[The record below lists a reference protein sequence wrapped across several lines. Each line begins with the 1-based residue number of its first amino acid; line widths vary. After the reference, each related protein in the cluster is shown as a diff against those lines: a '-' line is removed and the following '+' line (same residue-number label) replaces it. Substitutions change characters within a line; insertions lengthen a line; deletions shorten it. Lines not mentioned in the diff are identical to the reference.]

1 MTVERG
7 AVFEDTGPNLRAI
20 PPTSAV
26 QGVLT
31 TLVAAML
38 LDPLSPLQPE
48 PQGGTGKEAK
58 LGSWALTLP
67 PRDHRAG

>member
-1 MTVERG
+1 
-7 AVFEDTGPNLRAI
+7 
-20 PPTSAV
+20 
-26 QGVLT
+26 
-31 TLVAAML
+31 ML

-67 PRDHRAG
+67 SRDHRAGQSDKSQPREEVTPGRLKRGSVPDGAEAV